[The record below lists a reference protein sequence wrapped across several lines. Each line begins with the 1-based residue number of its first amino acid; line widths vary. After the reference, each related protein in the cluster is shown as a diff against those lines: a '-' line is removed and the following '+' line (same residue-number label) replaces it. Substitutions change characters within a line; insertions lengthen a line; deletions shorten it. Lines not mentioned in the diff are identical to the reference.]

1 MMNNTCKK
9 ATLFSVILTIILAA
23 AIVIGAIFGFNGSAT
38 MSDKKLLT
46 VSMNQFAY
54 ETQMDEVKTECEKAF
69 GAAKAAYEI
78 HGEMSGDES
87 EIIFIFN
94 SDVDVD
100 SIAKNLS
107 KTFADLTK
115 EGAAWYGTHIKVM
128 ANTDKTLQNVTE
140 GYVLRAVIAS
150 VVFAVLAFVYVAIR
164 YKWHNGVIAA
174 LAIVF
179 TVSTTAG
186 LLLFARVPVAAST
199 MYAVVISAL
208 YAAVVSVMNIH
219 KENAAKKEILFT
231 CGVSAA
237 AVVLVGCVAGMAN
250 VWFAVSAV
258 IGLAVATV
266 LGLFYVPA
274 LSVAL
279 QPIADAQEA
288 AKDKFAY
295 KGAQK
300 TSSKEKKSA
309 PAPVVEEEKSCGCCD
324 KCHNEEPVEE
334 ATEEPV
340 EEAVEEVTEEPVE
353 ETIEEVTEE
362 PVEEAVEE
370 VAEQPV
376 EEAVE
381 EVAEQ
386 PVEEVVETETA
397 EETEEVKED

>member
-1 MMNNTCKK
+1 
-9 ATLFSVILTIILAA
+9 
-23 AIVIGAIFGFNGSAT
+23 
-38 MSDKKLLT
+38 
-46 VSMNQFAY
+46 
-54 ETQMDEVKTECEKAF
+54 
-69 GAAKAAYEI
+69 
-78 HGEMSGDES
+78 
-87 EIIFIFN
+87 
-94 SDVDVD
+94 
-100 SIAKNLS
+100 
-107 KTFADLTK
+107 
-115 EGAAWYGTHIKVM
+115 
-128 ANTDKTLQNVTE
+128 
-140 GYVLRAVIAS
+140 VLRAVIAS
-150 VVFAVLAFVYVAIR
+150 AVFAVLAFVYVAIR

-300 TSSKEKKSA
+300 TSNKEKKSA

-334 ATEEPV
+334 AVEEATEEPVEEVVEEATEEPV

-353 ETIEEVTEE
+353 ET
-362 PVEEAVEE
+362 
-370 VAEQPV
+370 
-376 EEAVE
+376 VE

>member
-1 MMNNTCKK
+1 MNNTCKK

-23 AIVIGAIFGFNGSAT
+23 AIVIGAIFGFNGNAT

-54 ETQMDEVKTECEKAF
+54 ETQMDDVKAECEKAF
-69 GAAKAAYEI
+69 GSAKASYEI

-87 EIIFIFN
+87 EVIFVFN

-107 KTFADLTK
+107 KTFEDLTK

-150 VVFAVLAFVYVAIR
+150 VVFAVLAFAYVAIR

-186 LLLFARVPVAAST
+186 LLLFARVPVTAST

-208 YAAVVSVMNIH
+208 YAAVVSVMNIS
-219 KENAAKKEILFT
+219 KANVAKKEILFT
-231 CGVSAA
+231 CGVSAV
-237 AVVLVGCVAGMAN
+237 AVALAGCVAGLAN
-250 VWFAVSAV
+250 VWFAVSAI
-258 IGLAVATV
+258 IGLAVAAI

-274 LSVAL
+274 LSEAL
-279 QPIADAQEA
+279 QPIVDAQEA

-300 TSSKEKKSA
+300 TSKKEKKAA
-309 PAPVVEEEKSCGCCD
+309 PAPVAEEEKSCGCCD

-334 ATEEPV
+334 TTEAT
-340 EEAVEEVTEEPVE
+340 AEEVSEEVETPVE
-353 ETIEEVTEE
+353 ET
-362 PVEEAVEE
+362 
-370 VAEQPV
+370 
-376 EEAVE
+376 VE

-386 PVEEVVETETA
+386 PVEEVVETETV